1 MPLVEIEDS
10 ELTTLKQAKALLD
23 RFGGDPKT
31 RSQLMALV
39 KQVNPNAVIP
49 EIDAKNEVLAEIK
62 KRDEQ
67 LAALRKEVE
76 DDKAARAEVERK
88 AKVDGSISDGR
99 KFLRDAGYT
108 EDGIKGI
115 EDLMDKRGVADYEA
129 AAALFEKSNPAPEAV
144 APADF
149 SRSWDFAKPG
159 EDEDH
164 KLLLKDPKQFQNKM
178 VRQWMAENRG
188 PQARRR

>member
-88 AKVDGSISDGR
+88 AKVDGSIS
-99 KFLRDAGYT
+99 
-108 EDGIKGI
+108 
-115 EDLMDKRGVADYEA
+115 A
-129 AAALFEKSNPAPEAV
+129 ASPIT
-144 APADF
+144 
-149 SRSWDFAKPG
+149 
-159 EDEDH
+159 
-164 KLLLKDPKQFQNKM
+164 
-178 VRQWMAENRG
+178 
-188 PQARRR
+188 RRRQRFLKKATPRPRRSRRPISPALG